1 MKNSILIFLTF
12 LIVFCSTAIAQDIN
26 SIFKDQLTYDAQLS
40 GQTKAVDALM
50 KAYGTVETKIY
61 KYEGS
66 FEDAVENMKAPDNA
80 DVGPVNTQS
89 LGSGFGVF
97 VMMTENLDPKP
108 MSDNWYEGARRK
120 VDELME
126 RSGKSLSMTISSSN
140 VQQPE
145 NIKVGDK
152 VELRMISVSSPYVDL
167 DNLKIIE
174 GTWVSDV
181 LASTVITQEML
192 DSDSGDSE
200 DGWDDKPA
208 DMDVSLPSGVHFV
221 NLDEVA
227 DTEFLQGDVNYVV
240 EMPDEQVVNFFKN
253 SKGRFVNS
261 LEQYESYTGEGGMMT
276 TFYLLKHQGELK
288 PGDDVVSLTI
298 QPAPK
303 SVLSD
308 VLGRNQGV
316 WTLISI
322 NRWTEE

>member
-1 MKNSILIFLTF
+1 MKNSILILSTF
-12 LIVFCSTAIAQDIN
+12 AMMFSGLSFAQDIN
-26 SIFKDQLTYDAQLS
+26 SIFKGQLTYDAQLS

-50 KAYGTVETKIY
+50 KAYGAVETKIY

-66 FEDAVENMKAPDNA
+66 FEDAVQNMKAPENA

-89 LGSGFGVF
+89 LGSGFGAF
-97 VMMTENLDPKP
+97 IMMTENLDPRP
-108 MSDNWYEGARRK
+108 MDDEWYDKARRK
-120 VDELME
+120 ADELME

-145 NIKVGDK
+145 NIRLGDK

-167 DNLKIIE
+167 DNLKIVE

-181 LASTVITQEML
+181 VASTVITQEMM

-208 DMDVSLPSGVHFV
+208 DMDVDLPSGAHFV

-240 EMPDEQVVNFFKN
+240 EMSDDQVVNFFKN
-253 SKGRFVNS
+253 SKGRFVNG
-261 LEQYESYTGEGGMMT
+261 LEQYESYTGEDGMMT

-322 NRWTEE
+322 SRWTEE

>member
-1 MKNSILIFLTF
+1 MKNSILILSAS
-12 LIVFCSTAIAQDIN
+12 LIVFCSAAFAQDIK
-26 SIFKDQLTYDAQLS
+26 SVFGDQLTYDAQLS

-50 KAYGTVETKIY
+50 KAYGTVETKVY

-66 FEDAVENMKAPDNA
+66 FEDAVQNMKAPENA

-89 LGSGFGVF
+89 LGSGFGAF
-97 VMMTENLDPKP
+97 IMMTENLDPKP
-108 MSDNWYEGARRK
+108 MDDEWYDKARRK
-120 VDELME
+120 TEELME
-126 RSGKSLSMTISSSN
+126 RSGKSLSMTISSAN

-167 DNLKIIE
+167 DNLKIIQ

-181 LASTVITQEML
+181 VASTVITQEML

-200 DGWDDKPA
+200 DGWDEKPA
-208 DMDVSLPSGVHFV
+208 DMDVGLPSGAHFV
-221 NLDEVA
+221 NIDEVA

-240 EMPDEQVVNFFKN
+240 EMSDEQVVNFFKN

-322 NRWTEE
+322 SRWTEE

>member
-1 MKNSILIFLTF
+1 MMISCISF
-12 LIVFCSTAIAQDIN
+12 AQDVN
-26 SIFKDQLTYDAQLS
+26 SIFNDQLTYDAQLS

-50 KAYGTVETKIY
+50 KAYGTVDTKIY

-66 FEDAVENMKAPDNA
+66 FEEAVENMKAPDNA

-89 LGSGFGVF
+89 LGSGFGAF
-97 VMMTENLDPKP
+97 IMMTENLNPKP
-108 MSDNWYEGARRK
+108 MDDNWYDNARRK
-120 VDELME
+120 SEELME
-126 RSGKSLSMTISSSN
+126 RSGKSLSMTISSPN

-181 LASTVITQEML
+181 VASTVITQEML

-208 DMDVSLPSGVHFV
+208 DMDVVLPSGAHFV
-221 NLDEVA
+221 NIDEVA

-240 EMPDEQVVNFFKN
+240 EMSDDQVVNFFKN
-253 SKGRFVNS
+253 SKGRFVNN

-322 NRWTEE
+322 SRWTEEE